1 MASYKYL
8 AVNLEIFHRLESNP
22 NTHKNLKV
30 YKGNIAMFVAQGEGA
45 AVCPQYRAETVRQ
58 VRAGSVPGNG
68 QWAAEQ
74 TQVLGQTHREG
85 PRLLQEDARLGV
97 GWPGYIAAEDSHTE
111 ERRTSQIFQL
121 LDEDR

>member
-22 NTHKNLKV
+22 NTHKNSPKV

-45 AVCPQYRAETVRQ
+45 PVCPQHRAETVRQ
-58 VRAGSVPGNG
+58 VRAGSVPGNR

-74 TQVLGQTHREG
+74 TQVLGQTHWEG
-85 PRLLQEDARLGV
+85 PGLL
-97 GWPGYIAAEDSHTE
+97 
-111 ERRTSQIFQL
+111 
-121 LDEDR
+121 

>member
-30 YKGNIAMFVAQGEGA
+30 FKGNIAMFVAQGERA

-58 VRAGSVPGNG
+58 VRAGSLPGHG
-68 QWAAEQ
+68 Q
-74 TQVLGQTHREG
+74 
-85 PRLLQEDARLGV
+85 
-97 GWPGYIAAEDSHTE
+97 
-111 ERRTSQIFQL
+111 
-121 LDEDR
+121 